1 MSHLKHNPAVAL
13 REGGSLGQITACLT
27 GVVGKFRPMV

>member
-1 MSHLKHNPAVAL
+1 MNRAGTYRAVAFS
-13 REGGSLGQITACLT
+13 EGGSLGQITGCLT